1 MGYEINPAHSVSARE
16 RILDESFFF
25 DLFFI
30 VLGASGSRE
39 ARNHWIHARLTKTPS
54 RKI

>member
-25 DLFFI
+25 DLFFLSCLERQAGGRPGTI
-30 VLGASGSRE
+30 GYMPA
-39 ARNHWIHARLTKTPS
+39 
-54 RKI
+54 